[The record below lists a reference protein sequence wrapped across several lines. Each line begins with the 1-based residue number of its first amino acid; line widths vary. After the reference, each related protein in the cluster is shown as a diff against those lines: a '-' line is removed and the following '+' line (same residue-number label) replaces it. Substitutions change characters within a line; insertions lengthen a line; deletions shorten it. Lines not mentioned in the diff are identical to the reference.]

1 MATATGARTA
11 VLPKTETQAA
21 AATAPADRQETCPRR
36 AIRRARDR
44 TGRSIETRMRRPQ
57 NTRDAKPRTARQTSR
72 EQIAPIIRP
81 EQPGLARQKA
91 CWDGRQGEVGKR
103 AD

>member
-11 VLPKTETQAA
+11 VPPKTETQAA

-57 NTRDAKPRTARQTSR
+57 TTRDAKPRTARRTSR
-72 EQIAPIIRP
+72 EPRATVVRRATTEMPTQRAGER
-81 EQPGLARQKA
+81 ER
-91 CWDGRQGEVGKR
+91 GREG
-103 AD
+103 